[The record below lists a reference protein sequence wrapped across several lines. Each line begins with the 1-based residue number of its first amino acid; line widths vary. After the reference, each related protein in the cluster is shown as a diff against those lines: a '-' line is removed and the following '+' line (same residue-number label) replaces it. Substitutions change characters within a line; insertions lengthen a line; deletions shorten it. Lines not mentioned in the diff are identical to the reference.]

1 MYAFAS
7 QYPSRR
13 PSHITNIRTTYNY
26 IYIQQ
31 TYKHTNIQ
39 QTYNIHVDHHKH
51 TTYNYIVVVTCTL
64 YLPVCP
70 GELGSVVWLQMGGRR
85 RALHQHQ
92 SGPEPHARL
101 SVPAHTPD
109 NRAVLVTY
117 LIYVYMYN
125 YVCIPWWGHKM
136 VL

>member
-1 MYAFAS
+1 MKTEISVFPWA
-7 QYPSRR
+7 
-13 PSHITNIRTTYNY
+13 NIGKNDHSNPYIESTTVLSD
-26 IYIQQ
+26 
-31 TYKHTNIQ
+31 TC
-39 QTYNIHVDHHKH
+39 
-51 TTYNYIVVVTCTL
+51 IVVVTCTL

-117 LIYVYMYN
+117 VIYVYMYN